1 MIHLKQFFVQRE
13 RERVRVHGTWKIVC
27 RAVKDLTFPV
37 QFIKMDAIWGPPPS
51 IHQARRSIFDPLFT
65 QYFNF
70 ASIPSWHGVQ
80 SSRVKYCRTTYK
92 VWCYGILDCL
102 LSMSEPLLLYWHY
115 YAVCTMCMKCVRTG
129 KRVAALQKSN
139 QMLKCSMAY
148 YCFPFPPQ
156 KCPLASFSLW
166 SSKDALWRWLFLCYY
181 SYCSVLF
188 LLLSFCCRGCRG
200 WGWWMACTDW
210 PELTG

>member
-13 RERVRVHGTWKIVC
+13 RERVRDHGTWKIVC

-51 IHQARRSIFDPLFT
+51 IHQAARSIFEPLFT

-102 LSMSEPLLLYWHY
+102 LSMSSSEPALRASLLTLTVYNVY
-115 YAVCTMCMKCVRTG
+115 EVCVCVCEEKLLSKKAIKCWSDLWPIIV
-129 KRVAALQKSN
+129 
-139 QMLKCSMAY
+139 
-148 YCFPFPPQ
+148 FPSRLPCPPQ
-156 KCPLASFSLW
+156 KCPLLAKL
-166 SSKDALWRWLFLCYY
+166 LFPLNY
-181 SYCSVLF
+181 L
-188 LLLSFCCRGCRG
+188 
-200 WGWWMACTDW
+200 
-210 PELTG
+210 